1 VEGRQAKREPGTAP
15 QQEIWTMPKLVVV
28 NRSGEESTVEAGE
41 GLSVMEA
48 IRDNGFDELLAL
60 CGGCCSCATC
70 HIFVDPAFV
79 DMLPAMSEDENDL
92 LESSDH
98 RGATSRLS
106 CQVNLTADLDGL
118 RVTIAPED

>member
-1 VEGRQAKREPGTAP
+1 
-15 QQEIWTMPKLVVV
+15 MPKLVVV
-28 NRSGEESTVEAGE
+28 NRAGDEKVVEADT

-70 HIFVDPAFV
+70 HIHVDAADFGKLSP
-79 DMLPAMSEDENDL
+79 MSEDENDL

-98 RGATSRLS
+98 RDEFSRLS
-106 CQVNLTADLDGL
+106 CQIQMTTALDRL
-118 RVTIAPED
+118 KVRIAEED